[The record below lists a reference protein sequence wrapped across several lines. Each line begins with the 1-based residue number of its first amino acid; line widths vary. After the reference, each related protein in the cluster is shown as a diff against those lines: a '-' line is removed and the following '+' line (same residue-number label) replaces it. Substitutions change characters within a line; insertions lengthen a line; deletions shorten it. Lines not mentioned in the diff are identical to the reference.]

1 MIVSRF
7 CVRLVMILLL
17 MIDTLKSK
25 KGMNVKE
32 RLYVGFIVR
41 WILLRLVVKAS
52 RPYHECVHI
61 IKLSSTVTPPYV
73 RFVRGMHWF

>member
-7 CVRLVMILLL
+7 CVRLVIILLL

-32 RLYVGFIVR
+32 RLYVGLIVR
-41 WILLRLVVKAS
+41 WILLR
-52 RPYHECVHI
+52 
-61 IKLSSTVTPPYV
+61 
-73 RFVRGMHWF
+73 

>member
-7 CVRLVMILLL
+7 CVRLVIILLL

-32 RLYVGFIVR
+32 RLYVGLIVR

-52 RPYHECVHI
+52 WSYNECVHI
-61 IKLSSTVTPPYV
+61 IKLSSIL
-73 RFVRGMHWF
+73 